1 VAGKATLAFDII
13 GRTLID
19 AGRFGDTTR
28 TFPVFGASPVTRT
41 EFGRR
46 DGNLNQVLGAAGIKI
61 PVMQKLLITANAL
74 FSIND
79 AGLKAKFIPVIG
91 FEYVFPR
98 Q

>member
-1 VAGKATLAFDII
+1 
-13 GRTLID
+13 
-19 AGRFGDTTR
+19 
-28 TFPVFGASPVTRT
+28 
-41 EFGRR
+41 
-46 DGNLNQVLGAAGIKI
+46 
-61 PVMQKLLITANAL
+61 LITANAL